1 MEWQRARGGTDERKR
16 RRSRSVTSQAFRS
29 VTGAALMLLAVAV
42 AVPAAADPGGALV
55 FSSLCTTAAGGDIVG
70 IRVKITGAPPDI
82 VVSFEETEGALM
94 VATET
99 KEATFVPETG
109 ALAFTL
115 RTEAGTVGFRGRATP
130 TLMAGTLTRE
140 GSDPEEIRIP
150 SDRGGDGEGPCSPT
164 TAPAK
169 P

>member
-1 MEWQRARGGTDERKR
+1 MEWQRARGGLDNQSKR
-16 RRSRSVTSQAFRS
+16 FAGSVASQACR
-29 VTGAALMLLAVAV
+29 TIKGAALIFLATALGT
-42 AVPAAADPGGALV
+42 PAAADAGGTLV
-55 FSSLCTTAAGGDIVG
+55 FSTLCTSATGGDIAG
-70 IRVKITGAPPDI
+70 TRVKVSGLPPDV

-99 KEATFVPETG
+99 REATFVPETG

-115 RTEAGTVGFRGRATP
+115 RTEAGTIGFRGRATP

-140 GSDPEEIRIP
+140 GSDPEEVRIP
-150 SDRGGDGEGPCSPT
+150 ADKGGDGEDPCSPT